1 MARKYIEKNY
11 ERPFFDKLLRNFL
24 SITLP
29 NVRYFKVASFF
40 VKIGKPFSFLFPK
53 KIKNMIGL
61 MPTSFPKKLLKN
73 QEIYRAKGKKIARV
87 ALLTGCVQKEIS
99 PQINEST
106 IRLLNRHGVEVVVM
120 KKILVTRKLL
130 KDCEDKA
137 IKTFEAKLNTNDE
150 LYSQSK
156 LIELS
161 QGCDAVLT
169 SLTDKMDE
177 ETINKLPET
186 VKVISNFAVG
196 FGNIDL
202 EAAKKR
208 GIAVTNTPEVLSDAT
223 AEIGIL
229 LILGACRRA
238 AEGIEA
244 AKESNWKWSADYL
257 IGKQLT
263 GSRLG
268 ILGMGRIGQK
278 IAKIAKSLGMI
289 IHYHNRSKL
298 SDDKEQGAIYHDSLK
313 SLFSVSDVLS
323 ICCPATKE
331 TVNLINKE
339 TVEYFPKGAV
349 ITNVARGDIVDDDA
363 LIDALNRR
371 KIYAAGLDVYK
382 GEPNLNPGYLKIK
395 TAFILPHLGS
405 ATKDTRTAMANLA
418 IDNIDEFFNTGNCK
432 NKVN

>member
-1 MARKYIEKNY
+1 
-11 ERPFFDKLLRNFL
+11 
-24 SITLP
+24 
-29 NVRYFKVASFF
+29 
-40 VKIGKPFSFLFPK
+40 
-53 KIKNMIGL
+53 
-61 MPTSFPKKLLKN
+61 
-73 QEIYRAKGKKIARV
+73 
-87 ALLTGCVQKEIS
+87 
-99 PQINEST
+99 
-106 IRLLNRHGVEVVVM
+106 M
-120 KKILVTRKLL
+120 KKILITRKLI
-130 KDCEDKA
+130 KESEDKA
-137 IKTFEAKLNTNDE
+137 TKTFDPIFNTNDE

-156 LIELS
+156 VIEMS
-161 QGCDAVLT
+161 NSCDGILT
-169 SLTDKMDE
+169 SLTDKMDKQ
-177 ETINKLPET
+177 TIDKLPDSI
-186 VKVISNFAVG
+186 KIISNFAVG

-202 EAAKKR
+202 DAAKEK

-244 AKESNWKWSADYL
+244 AREGGWKWSADYL

-263 GSRLG
+263 GTRLG

-298 SDDKEQGAIYHDSLK
+298 SNDKEDGATYHDNVK

-331 TVNLINKE
+331 TENMINKE
-339 TVEYFPKGAV
+339 TVEYFPKGAI
-349 ITNVARGDIVDDDA
+349 ITNVARGDIVEDEA

-371 KIYAAGLDVYK
+371 KIYAVGLDVYK
-382 GEPNLNPGYLKIK
+382 NEPNLNPGYLKIK

-405 ATKDTRTAMANLA
+405 ATKDTRIAMANLA
-418 IDNIDEFFNTGNCK
+418 IDNIDEYFKTGNCT

>member
-1 MARKYIEKNY
+1 
-11 ERPFFDKLLRNFL
+11 
-24 SITLP
+24 
-29 NVRYFKVASFF
+29 
-40 VKIGKPFSFLFPK
+40 
-53 KIKNMIGL
+53 
-61 MPTSFPKKLLKN
+61 
-73 QEIYRAKGKKIARV
+73 
-87 ALLTGCVQKEIS
+87 
-99 PQINEST
+99 
-106 IRLLNRHGVEVVVM
+106 M
-120 KKILVTRKLL
+120 KKILITRRLI
-130 KDCEDKA
+130 KDSEDKA
-137 IKTFEAKLNTNDE
+137 LKIFDAKLNSNDE

-156 LIELS
+156 VIEMS

-169 SLTDKMDE
+169 SLTDKMDKE
-177 ETINKLPET
+177 LIDKLPDS
-186 VKVISNFAVG
+186 VKIISNFAVG

-202 EAAKKR
+202 DAAKKR
-208 GIAVTNTPEVLSDAT
+208 GIVVTNTPEVLSDAT

-238 AEGIEA
+238 AEGISSAREGG
-244 AKESNWKWSADYL
+244 WKWSADYL

-263 GSRLG
+263 GTRLG

-289 IHYHNRSKL
+289 VHYHNRSKL
-298 SDDKEQGAIYHDSLK
+298 TDDKEDGAIYHDNIK

-331 TVNLINKE
+331 TENMINKE

-349 ITNVARGDIVDDDA
+349 ITNVARGDIVDDEA

-371 KIYAAGLDVYK
+371 KIYAVGLDVYK
-382 GEPNLNPGYLKIK
+382 NEPNLNPGYLKIK
-395 TAFILPHLGS
+395 SAFILPHLGS
-405 ATKDTRTAMANLA
+405 ATKDTRIAMANLA

>member
-1 MARKYIEKNY
+1 
-11 ERPFFDKLLRNFL
+11 
-24 SITLP
+24 
-29 NVRYFKVASFF
+29 
-40 VKIGKPFSFLFPK
+40 
-53 KIKNMIGL
+53 
-61 MPTSFPKKLLKN
+61 
-73 QEIYRAKGKKIARV
+73 
-87 ALLTGCVQKEIS
+87 
-99 PQINEST
+99 
-106 IRLLNRHGVEVVVM
+106 M
-120 KKILVTRKLL
+120 KKILITRKLI
-130 KDCEDKA
+130 KESEDKA
-137 IKTFEAKLNTNDE
+137 TKTFDPIFNTNDE

-156 LIELS
+156 VIEMS
-161 QGCDAVLT
+161 NGCDGILT
-169 SLTDKMDE
+169 SLTDKMDKQ
-177 ETINKLPET
+177 TIDKLPDSI
-186 VKVISNFAVG
+186 KIISNFAVG

-202 EAAKKR
+202 DAAKEK

-244 AKESNWKWSADYL
+244 AREGGWKWSADYL

-263 GSRLG
+263 GTRLG

-298 SDDKEQGAIYHDSLK
+298 NDDKEDGATYHDNIK

-331 TVNLINKE
+331 TENMINKE
-339 TVEYFPKGAV
+339 TVEYFPKGAI
-349 ITNVARGDIVDDDA
+349 ITNVARGDIVEDEA

-371 KIYAAGLDVYK
+371 KIYAVGLDVYK
-382 GEPNLNPGYLKIK
+382 NEPNLNPGYLKIK

-405 ATKDTRTAMANLA
+405 ATKDTRIAMANLA
-418 IDNIDEFFNTGNCK
+418 IDNIDEFFKTGKCT